1 MSGIND
7 FCGKCGS
14 ALEGAT
20 FPKTC
25 GACSNVTYGNPT
37 PVAVM
42 LLPVYDAVNNRTGIL
57 LIHRGHGAFENG
69 KALPGGYVDHAETA
83 ELAAIRELK
92 EETGI
97 TLTCPARVISTGVA
111 KNNNLLIF
119 CLADEAMSIEDVAA
133 RFTPTSEAT
142 AFDIAFAPE
151 TLCFPLHTAALKKWF
166 DNQPP
171 QNTRS
176 PRKDF
181 RP

>member
-1 MSGIND
+1 MTGLNS
-7 FCGKCGS
+7 FCSSCGTIM
-14 ALEGAT
+14 AEGD

-25 GACSNVTYGNPT
+25 GACSHVYYGNPT
-37 PVAVM
+37 PVAVL
-42 LLPVYDAVNNRTGIL
+42 LLPVHDAVNNRTGIL

-83 ELAAIRELK
+83 EIAAIRELR

-97 TLTCPARVISTGVA
+97 ILVKPAHTISTGVA

-119 CLADEAMSIEDVAA
+119 CLAGETLTLEDVAS
-133 RFTPTSEAT
+133 RFTPTAEAS
-142 AFDIAFAPE
+142 AFDIAWAPE
-151 TLCFPLHTAALKKWF
+151 TLCFPLHTVALKKWF
-166 DNQPP
+166 DTQPP
-171 QNTRS
+171 QGPKL